1 MGVCGRTGRKV
12 LEFLKHERQPRISNL
27 PPGYFRNTISV
38 ILAAAIAQAHCAP
51 ALAQATPRSVTQE
64 DYEACQAG
72 DEQAFQAAIE
82 KITISAMKTGL
93 QGTDY
98 VAAVDTQWRALGMDA
113 IIDKRVDIAVK
124 EVQDETSLGTRIQS
138 LGNKEKAQELA
149 TKVAERVYRSQAVTG
164 AIEKLAE
171 GVGKSIG
178 DRIELASQDA
188 AAPALECLQA
198 FLGKRYGRT
207 VADVVSGNAATEF
220 GLDPD
225 KATASI
231 SAGSVLKR
239 SSGGITGA
247 AILIVRRQLA
257 NMARRIGQ
265 RIVGAVLSRLVSV
278 VAGGIG
284 LVLIAKDI
292 WDLRNGVLPIIGEE
306 MKAPATKQ
314 MVRQELAKSLS
325 EQIAQHVNEI
335 GSKAA
340 KHVVE
345 VWREFR
351 RAHLKALEL
360 ADSNETFRAFLRNV
374 SPTAFARLDEVVSL
388 VLRAEGEK
396 GILERLDDGT
406 LTTAVHKMPE
416 PAMTIARELR
426 AIEPALK
433 WSAISGDNLDKVVS
447 YEIYRRNE
455 PQSFS
460 QVSLSR
466 LFEVDNRL
474 AVTRLAALNRA
485 ARDTLFELQPAP
497 LKSLARALSEPEL
510 ETLAAYLTGLK
521 EEPRKRV
528 LEAVAADPVKMRK
541 MAPVRVRKAI
551 LASSDQSAAID
562 MFLRTPQANTA
573 TQVFN
578 DFVLAWEGRISPLLI
593 WERHPLAT
601 VLLGLVLLF
610 GLLILR
616 RLLFPRKR
624 KPPTPPSTPPED
636 ASQPAAS

>member
-1 MGVCGRTGRKV
+1 M
-12 LEFLKHERQPRISNL
+12 
-27 PPGYFRNTISV
+27 
-38 ILAAAIAQAHCAP
+38 ILAAAIAQGQCAP
-51 ALAQATPRSVTQE
+51 AWAQTAPRIVTQD

-82 KITISAMKTGL
+82 KITVSAMKTGL

-98 VAAVDTQWRALGMDA
+98 IAAVDAQWRTLGMDA

-124 EVQDETSLGTRIQS
+124 EVQDETSLGARIQS

-149 TKVAERVYRSQAVTG
+149 TQVAERVYRSQAVTG

-178 DRIELASQDA
+178 ERIELASQDA

-220 GLDPD
+220 GLDPG
-225 KATASI
+225 KGTASI
-231 SAGSVLKR
+231 SAGTVLKQ

-335 GSKAA
+335 GAQSA

-360 ADSNETFRAFLRNV
+360 ADNNETFRAFLRNV
-374 SPTAFARLDEVVSL
+374 SPSAFARLDEVVSL

-396 GILERLDDGT
+396 GILQRLDDGT
-406 LTTAVHKMPE
+406 LTAAVHKMPE

-433 WSAISGDNLDKVVS
+433 WNAVSGSNLDKVVS
-447 YEIYRRNE
+447 YEIYRRNQ
-455 PQSFS
+455 PQSFT
-460 QVSLSR
+460 QASLSR
-466 LFEVDNRL
+466 LFEVGDRL
-474 AVTRLAALNRA
+474 AVTRLAALDSQ
-485 ARDTLFELQPAP
+485 ARDTLLD
-497 LKSLARALSEPEL
+497 LKPEALKNLARALSETEL

-521 EEPRKRV
+521 SEPRKRV

-562 MFLRTPQANTA
+562 MFLRTPQANTV
-573 TQVFN
+573 QKIFS

-593 WERHPLAT
+593 WERHPFVT
-601 VLLGLVLLF
+601 VLLGLALLF

-616 RLLFPRKR
+616 RLLFPGRR
-624 KPPTPPSTPPED
+624 KPPTTP
-636 ASQPAAS
+636 ASQKTEPSQAASS